1 MAHPVNLLY
10 GRRSLGQVQG
20 GGGGALA
27 TGKGIIEGSMTIN
40 PEPDGGLSFRVV
52 IGTASENAIE
62 CDQLELIVSS
72 EHVANLGRVLDG
84 YETQRTDRTRSF
96 PCHIGFSRNAVR
108 TASVR

>member
-1 MAHPVNLLY
+1 
-10 GRRSLGQVQG
+10 
-20 GGGGALA
+20 LA
-27 TGKGIIEGSMTIN
+27 TGKGIPGIIEGSMTIN

-96 PCHIGFSRNAVR
+96 PCHIGFCRNAVT